1 MLNQATPAIRN
12 LTEWLLL
19 REAQVDV
26 SSETS
31 MQAAFRVCEKLRWP
45 LTTLAG
51 AAGYGSVLSRA
62 LALARSEVS
71 WLNAVQIKAGGSLEL
86 GGSVAKEL
94 NKDEIMKG
102 DVALVAHMLGLLA
115 ILIGEALTLRLV
127 RDVWQDAPAEFANA
141 GTEEKV

>member
-1 MLNQATPAIRN
+1 
-12 LTEWLLL
+12 
-19 REAQVDV
+19 
-26 SSETS
+26 
-31 MQAAFRVCEKLRWP
+31 
-45 LTTLAG
+45 
-51 AAGYGSVLSRA
+51 
-62 LALARSEVS
+62 VS